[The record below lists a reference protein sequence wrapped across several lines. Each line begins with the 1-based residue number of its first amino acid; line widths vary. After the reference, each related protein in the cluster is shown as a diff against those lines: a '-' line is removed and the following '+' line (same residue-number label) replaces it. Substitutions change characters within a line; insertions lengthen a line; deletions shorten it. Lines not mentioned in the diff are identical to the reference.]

1 MCPYVSTGYV
11 STNRLPRKARV
22 ERGKRLQQRELW
34 QTVRTRL
41 PVCLQKMGFPMKGR
55 RGQEI
60 YGFAK
65 EVSKMYMV
73 LHANPEDVLHV
84 SRKQTLE
91 QALSAVF
98 SEKDAE
104 SLAYGGDLEEAL
116 HEVGDLMHVSP
127 CFNAYVLMLL

>member
-1 MCPYVSTGYV
+1 
-11 STNRLPRKARV
+11 
-22 ERGKRLQQRELW
+22 
-34 QTVRTRL
+34 
-41 PVCLQKMGFPMKGR
+41 MKGR